1 MEAASHRSQP
11 VHQRIRFLAEE
22 AADAEAGGRA
32 RTAPVQPDP
41 SLVMTTCANCGAQM
55 IERKCKLICTCGY
68 FLSCSD
74 YY

>member
-1 MEAASHRSQP
+1 VTLPAPLSDGEGIPGAPPTAP
-11 VHQRIRFLAEE
+11 PLPRIELL
-22 AADAEAGGRA
+22 D
-32 RTAPVQPDP
+32 TAPVAESDP
-41 SLVMTTCANCGAQM
+41 GAVMLTCANCWARM

>member
-1 MEAASHRSQP
+1 MDVPAIEITDFEPVEAVKSEP
-11 VHQRIRFLAEE
+11 ELA
-22 AADAEAGGRA
+22 DWDRA
-32 RTAPVQPDP
+32 T
-41 SLVMTTCANCGAQM
+41 VMLTCANCGARM

>member
-1 MEAASHRSQP
+1 MQSVEPATDFPALQILADDDAFEPQP
-11 VHQRIRFLAEE
+11 P
-22 AADAEAGGRA
+22 DYDRA
-32 RTAPVQPDP
+32 T
-41 SLVMTTCANCGAQM
+41 VMLTCANCGARM